1 MQYISHE
8 LIYFIRAILFG
19 IAVYYAFFYFFLYFK
34 PMVEGLTGVK
44 KYDTDLWWMLSIT
57 ISIVMGAVGAI
68 LLM

>member
-19 IAVYYAFFYFFLYFK
+19 IVVYYAFFFFFLYFK
-34 PMVEGLTGVK
+34 PMVENLTGVK
-44 KYDTDLWWMLSIT
+44 KFDTDLWWMLSIT